1 MRIKPV
7 LKVSWCI
14 CLLNGCSSAPTLPEP
29 KGAFFFVN
37 PENVHLNLP
46 AKKTEINNP
55 SLTSQPLT
63 MIQPPKIVSVKNT
76 SSPTFENKS
85 NIHSQAAKS
94 PLNSTTLLPAKPLTA
109 MKVTPQP
116 KPVQTWQIEKGR
128 TLKEGVMIWAEKAPC
143 IAPGVKN
150 WTVLWQTSVDYQIA
164 APLHFSGDFKT
175 AMREV
180 LALYQS
186 AKKPLYAETNTP
198 QCLILVKDRV
208 G

>member
-1 MRIKPV
+1 MQLKPT
-7 LKVSWCI
+7 LSWCVF
-14 CLLNGCSSAPTLPEP
+14 LLAGCGNTPTLTQP
-29 KGAFFFVN
+29 KGAFFSVN
-37 PENVHLNLP
+37 PENVHLNSP
-46 AKKTEINNP
+46 AKKPEINHP

-63 MIQPPKIVSVKNT
+63 VIQPPKIVSIKNT
-76 SSPTFENKS
+76 SSSTHENKT
-85 NIHSQAAKS
+85 NIHSQVAKA
-94 PLNSTTLLPAKPLTA
+94 STNTTTSLPAKPLTA
-109 MKVTPQP
+109 MKVTPPQ

-150 WTVLWQTSVDYQIA
+150 WTVFWQTSVDYQIA

-186 AKKPLYAETNTP
+186 AKKPLFAETNTP
-198 QCLILVKDRV
+198 QCLIIVKDGRF
-208 G
+208 